1 MKDMA
6 THPSGLMALG
16 WGWRVAFITAAPAY
30 VLPAR
35 SALPRPLTPQQRIP
49 IAATVTAS
57 TALPRDL
64 DSMPSSVAAVLAPL
78 AGRRVAVAMSGGVD
92 SSVVAAL
99 AAAAGCDTVGI
110 TLQLYDQGAAARRPG
125 ACCAGADIR
134 DARAVADRLGIAHYV
149 VDMESR
155 FREAVIDH
163 FVDAYAR
170 GHTPVPCVEC
180 NRTVKFTDLIALARD
195 LGVEAVLTGH
205 YVQRIAGPDGAELH
219 RGIDPGKDQSYFLW
233 TTTQNQLDY
242 LRFPLGG
249 LAKAETRALAEAFGL
264 VVAAK
269 PDSQDICFVPGG
281 DYAAVVEK
289 IRPELAAPGDI
300 VDVAGRV
307 LGRHNGIHR
316 FTVGQR
322 RGLELGGQAEP
333 LYVVGIDAA
342 QGRVIAG
349 PRRALAVAAVQ
360 LDGVNRLG
368 PVDGPLMVKVRSMAP
383 LAEARID
390 GDLLRFAEPQYG
402 VAPGQAAVAY
412 VGDRLVA
419 GGTMVATLAAEPGLI
434 PA

>member
-1 MKDMA
+1 M
-6 THPSGLMALG
+6 GV
-16 WGWRVAFITAAPAY
+16 WGAYGFFTAA
-30 VLPAR
+30 R
-35 SALPRPLTPQQRIP
+35 GRALPMRPHLTMVRRISIAAAVSAP
-49 IAATVTAS
+49 PVFPLDLAQMPTSAATVLAS
-57 TALPRDL
+57 LT
-64 DSMPSSVAAVLAPL
+64 
-78 AGRRVAVAMSGGVD
+78 GRRVAVAMSGGVD

-134 DARAVADRLGIAHYV
+134 DARDVAQRLGIAHYV

-155 FREAVIDH
+155 FREAVIDN
-163 FVDAYAR
+163 FVEAYSQGR
-170 GHTPVPCVEC
+170 TPVPCVEC

-195 LGVEAVLTGH
+195 LGAEALLTGH
-205 YVQRIAGPDGAELH
+205 YVQRLGGPGGAELH
-219 RGIDPGKDQSYFLW
+219 RGADANKDQSYFLW
-233 TTTQNQLDY
+233 TTTQAQLDY

-249 LAKAETRALAEAFGL
+249 LGKAETRALAEAFGL
-264 VVAAK
+264 IVAAK

-300 VDVAGRV
+300 VDALGRV

-333 LYVVGIDAA
+333 LYVVRIDAA
-342 QGRVIAG
+342 NNQVIAG
-349 PRRALAVAAVQ
+349 PRRALAVAAV
-360 LDGVNRLG
+360 RLEG
-368 PVDGPLMVKVRSMAP
+368 ANVLGSLKGPLAVKVRSMAP
-383 LAEARID
+383 LAPGWID

-412 VGDRLVA
+412 AGDRLVA
-419 GGTMVATLAAEPGLI
+419 GGTMITTMASKTAQIQPEATASMF
-434 PA
+434 

>member
-1 MKDMA
+1 M
-6 THPSGLMALG
+6 
-16 WGWRVAFITAAPAY
+16 TAAACP
-30 VLPAR
+30 
-35 SALPRPLTPQQRIP
+35 ALPYGRPLTATGP
-49 IAATVTAS
+49 IRNAAAVNAFAAFPIDLAVMPAS
-57 TALPRDL
+57 VR
-64 DSMPSSVAAVLAPL
+64 AVLAPL

-92 SSVVAAL
+92 SSGVAAL

-110 TLQLYDQGAAARRPG
+110 TLQLYVQGAAAARPG

-134 DARAVADRLGIAHYV
+134 DARAVAQRLGIAHFV

-155 FREAVIDH
+155 FREAVIDS
-163 FVDAYAR
+163 FVDAYAKGR
-170 GHTPVPCVEC
+170 TPVPCVEC

-195 LGVEAVLTGH
+195 LGAQALLTGH
-205 YVQRIAGPDGAELH
+205 YVQRIEGPGGAELH
-219 RGIDPGKDQSYFLW
+219 RGADPHKDQSYFLW
-233 TTTQNQLDY
+233 TTTQAQLDY
-242 LRFPLGG
+242 LRFPLGA

-300 VDVAGRV
+300 VDAAGRV

-333 LYVVGIDAA
+333 LYVVGIDAEA
-342 QGRVIAG
+342 NRVIAG
-349 PRRALAVAAVQ
+349 PRRALAVTEVILEGA
-360 LDGVNRLG
+360 NILG
-368 PVDGPLMVKVRSMAP
+368 PVAGPLAVKVRSMAP
-383 LAEARID
+383 LAQAWLD
-390 GDLLRFAEPQYG
+390 GDRLRFAEPQYG

-412 VGDRLVA
+412 IGERLVA
-419 GGTMVATLAAEPGLI
+419 GGTMVETIAAVPGLM

>member
-1 MKDMA
+1 MTGAGVM
-6 THPSGLMALG
+6 
-16 WGWRVAFITAAPAY
+16 
-30 VLPAR
+30 
-35 SALPRPLTPQQRIP
+35 P
-49 IAATVTAS
+49 IARGVNV
-57 TALPRDL
+57 
-64 DSMPSSVAAVLAPL
+64 PSSLDIPAAAAAVLAPM

-99 AAAAGCDTVGI
+99 AHAAGCDAVGI

-134 DARAVADRLGIAHYV
+134 DARAVADALGIAHYV

-155 FREAVIDH
+155 FREAVIDN
-163 FVDAYAR
+163 FVDAYAKGR
-170 GHTPVPCVEC
+170 TPVPCVEC

-195 LGVEAVLTGH
+195 LGAEALLTGH
-205 YVQRIAGPDGAELH
+205 YVQRLDGNQGPELH
-219 RGIDPGKDQSYFLW
+219 RGADPTKDQSYFLW
-233 TTTQNQLDY
+233 TTTAAQLDY

-249 LAKAETRALAEAFGL
+249 LAKTETRALAQAFDL

-281 DYAAVVEK
+281 DYAAVVER
-289 IRPELAAPGDI
+289 IRPELAHPGDI
-300 VDVAGRV
+300 TDAAGTV

-333 LYVVGIDAA
+333 LYVVGIDAEA
-342 QGRVIAG
+342 NRVIAG
-349 PRRALAVAAVQ
+349 PRRALAVA
-360 LDGVNRLG
+360 GVRLEGLNCLG
-368 PVDGPLMVKVRSMAP
+368 PTDGPLMVKVRSMAP
-383 LAEARID
+383 LAPAW
-390 GDLLRFAEPQYG
+390 LRGETLTFEEPQYG

-412 VGDRLVA
+412 IGNRLVA
-419 GGTMVATLAAEPGLI
+419 GATMASTISSELVAL

>member
-1 MKDMA
+1 
-6 THPSGLMALG
+6 
-16 WGWRVAFITAAPAY
+16 
-30 VLPAR
+30 
-35 SALPRPLTPQQRIP
+35 LTTTGRIP
-49 IAATVTAS
+49 IAAAVTNA
-57 TALPRDL
+57 AAFPLDL
-64 DSMPSSVAAVLAPL
+64 ARMPVSARAVLAPL

-99 AAAAGCDTVGI
+99 AAAASCEAVGI

-134 DARAVADRLGIAHYV
+134 DARAVAERLGIAHYV
-149 VDMESR
+149 IDMESR
-155 FREAVIDH
+155 FREAVIDN
-163 FVDAYAR
+163 FVESYAR
-170 GHTPVPCVEC
+170 GLTPVPCVEC

-195 LGVEAVLTGH
+195 LGAEALLTGH
-205 YVQRIAGPDGAELH
+205 YVQRLDSPDGAELH
-219 RGIDPGKDQSYFLW
+219 RGADPTKDQSYFLW
-233 TTTQNQLDY
+233 TTSQAQLDY

-249 LAKAETRALAEAFGL
+249 LAKAETRAMAEAFGL

-300 VDVAGRV
+300 VDAAGQV

-333 LYVVGIDAA
+333 LYVVGIDASRN
-342 QGRVIAG
+342 RVIAG
-349 PRRALAVAAVQ
+349 PRRALAVSAVR
-360 LDGVNRLG
+360 LEGANLLG
-368 PVDGPLMVKVRSMAP
+368 PVEGLLMVKVRSMAP
-383 LAEARID
+383 LAGAWLD
-390 GDLLRFAEPQYG
+390 GDRLRFAEPQYG

-419 GGTMVATLAAEPGLI
+419 GGTMVETIAADPLLI

>member
-1 MKDMA
+1 MA
-6 THPSGLMALG
+6 PVMPG
-16 WGWRVAFITAAPAY
+16 AAH
-30 VLPAR
+30 
-35 SALPRPLTPQQRIP
+35 
-49 IAATVTAS
+49 
-57 TALPRDL
+57 
-64 DSMPSSVAAVLAPL
+64 AVLAPL

-99 AAAAGCDTVGI
+99 AHEACCDVVGI

-134 DARAVADRLGIAHYV
+134 DARAVADRLGISHFV

-155 FREAVIDH
+155 FRDSVIDA
-163 FVDAYAR
+163 FVDAYAAGR
-170 GHTPVPCVEC
+170 TPVPCVEC
-180 NRTVKFTDLIALARD
+180 NRTVKFTDLLALSRD
-195 LGVEAVLTGH
+195 LGAQALLTGH
-205 YVQRIAGPDGAELH
+205 YVQRLDGPDGAELH
-219 RGIDPGKDQSYFLW
+219 RGAEKAKDQSYFLW
-233 TTTQNQLDY
+233 STRPAQLDY
-242 LRFPLGG
+242 LRFPLGA
-249 LAKAETRALAEAFGL
+249 LAKLETRALATSFGL
-264 VVAAK
+264 NVAAK

-281 DYAAVVEK
+281 DYAAVVER
-289 IRPELAAPGDI
+289 IRPELAQPGDI
-300 VDVAGRV
+300 VDAGGAV
-307 LGRHNGIHR
+307 IGRHNGIHR

-342 QGRVIAG
+342 ANRVIAG

-368 PVDGPLMVKVRSMAP
+368 PLDGPVMVKVRSMAP
-383 LAEARID
+383 LAPARLV
-390 GDLLRFAEPQYG
+390 GDVVQFDAPQYG

-419 GGTMVATLAAEPGLI
+419 GGTIVATFAAESAAA

>member
-1 MKDMA
+1 M
-6 THPSGLMALG
+6 
-16 WGWRVAFITAAPAY
+16 
-30 VLPAR
+30 
-35 SALPRPLTPQQRIP
+35 P
-49 IAATVTAS
+49 IARGVNV
-57 TALPRDL
+57 
-64 DSMPSSVAAVLAPL
+64 PSSLDIPAAAAAVLAPM

-99 AAAAGCDTVGI
+99 AHAAGCDAVGI

-134 DARAVADRLGIAHYV
+134 DARAVADALGIAHYV

-155 FREAVIDH
+155 FREAVIDN
-163 FVDAYAR
+163 FVDAYAKGR
-170 GHTPVPCVEC
+170 TPVPCVEC

-195 LGVEAVLTGH
+195 LGAEALLTGH
-205 YVQRIAGPDGAELH
+205 YVQRLDGNQGPELH
-219 RGIDPGKDQSYFLW
+219 RGADPTKDQSYFLW
-233 TTTQNQLDY
+233 TTTAAQLDY

-249 LAKAETRALAEAFGL
+249 LAKTETRALAQAFDL

-281 DYAAVVEK
+281 DYAAVVER
-289 IRPELAAPGDI
+289 IRPELAHPGDI
-300 VDVAGRV
+300 TDAAGTV

-333 LYVVGIDAA
+333 LYVVGIDAEA
-342 QGRVIAG
+342 NRVIAG
-349 PRRALAVAAVQ
+349 PRRALAVA
-360 LDGVNRLG
+360 GVRLEGLNCLG
-368 PVDGPLMVKVRSMAP
+368 PTDGPLMVKVRSMAP
-383 LAEARID
+383 LAPAW
-390 GDLLRFAEPQYG
+390 LRGETLTFEEPQYG

-412 VGDRLVA
+412 IGNRLVA
-419 GGTMVATLAAEPGLI
+419 GATMASTISSELVAL

>member
-1 MKDMA
+1 MRTFLDI
-6 THPSGLMALG
+6 P
-16 WGWRVAFITAAPAY
+16 AA
-30 VLPAR
+30 
-35 SALPRPLTPQQRIP
+35 
-49 IAATVTAS
+49 AAT
-57 TALPRDL
+57 
-64 DSMPSSVAAVLAPL
+64 VLAPL

-99 AAAAGCDTVGI
+99 AHAAGCDALGI

-134 DARAVADRLGIAHYV
+134 DARAVADRLGIPHYV

-155 FREAVIDH
+155 FREAVIDN
-163 FVDAYAR
+163 FVDAYAKGR
-170 GHTPVPCVEC
+170 TPVPCVEC

-195 LGVEAVLTGH
+195 LGAEALLTGH
-205 YVQRIAGPDGAELH
+205 YVQRIDGLQGAELH
-219 RGIDPGKDQSYFLW
+219 RGADPTKDQSYFLW
-233 TTTQNQLDY
+233 TTTAAQLDY

-249 LAKAETRALAEAFGL
+249 LAKTETRALAQAFDL

-281 DYAAVVEK
+281 DYAAVVER
-289 IRPELAAPGDI
+289 IRPELAHPGDI
-300 VDVAGRV
+300 TDAAGTV

-333 LYVVGIDAA
+333 LYVVGIDAEA
-342 QGRVIAG
+342 NRVIAG
-349 PRRALAVAAVQ
+349 PRRALAVA
-360 LDGVNRLG
+360 GVRLEGLNRLG
-368 PVDGPLMVKVRSMAP
+368 PTDGPLMVKVRSMAP
-383 LAEARID
+383 LAPAW
-390 GDLLRFAEPQYG
+390 LRGETLTFEEPQYG

-412 VGDRLVA
+412 IGNRLVA
-419 GGTMVATLAAEPGLI
+419 GATMASTISSELVAL

>member
-1 MKDMA
+1 MP
-6 THPSGLMALG
+6 T
-16 WGWRVAFITAAPAY
+16 AFPLDLDA
-30 VLPAR
+30 LPA
-35 SALPRPLTPQQRIP
+35 SA
-49 IAATVTAS
+49 
-57 TALPRDL
+57 RD
-64 DSMPSSVAAVLAPL
+64 ALAPL

-134 DARAVADRLGIAHYV
+134 DARAVAERLGIAHYV
-149 VDMESR
+149 IDMESR
-155 FREAVIDH
+155 FREAVIDN
-163 FVDAYAR
+163 FVDSYAK
-170 GHTPVPCVEC
+170 GLTPVPCVEC

-195 LGVEAVLTGH
+195 LGAEALLTGH
-205 YVQRIAGPDGAELH
+205 YVQRIDGPDGAELH
-219 RGIDPGKDQSYFLW
+219 RGADPGKDQSYFLW
-233 TTTQNQLDY
+233 TTSQVQLDY

-264 VVAAK
+264 IVAAK

-289 IRPELAAPGDI
+289 IRPELARPGEI

-307 LGRHNGIHR
+307 LGGHNGIHR

-333 LYVVGIDAA
+333 LYVIGIDAA
-342 QGRVIAG
+342 QNRVIAG
-349 PRRALAVAAVQ
+349 PRRALAVLAVQ
-360 LDGVNRLG
+360 LDGANLLG
-368 PVDGPLMVKVRSMAP
+368 PIDGPLTVKVRSMAP
-383 LAEARID
+383 LAQGWIE
-390 GDLLRFAEPQYG
+390 GDMLRFAEPQFG

-412 VGDRLVA
+412 IGDRLVA
-419 GGTMVATLAAEPGLI
+419 GGTMVATVAAEPGLI